1 MSVMAKFHT
10 AYPESVI
17 KRIGIV
23 AIEGAALDLLLGR
36 LLVKLTK
43 PEIAE
48 ELQHEDGFDQSR
60 KEDTLAKLPNLPQS
74 VGKLLEQTKGMRD
87 DRNFAIH
94 GLDAVSFQDGEWV
107 GTSIATRG
115 KYLSSPRKREV
126 EWLDALIERI
136 TDASSVVI
144 KEIDHVT
151 PLA

>member
-1 MSVMAKFHT
+1 MAKFHT
-10 AYPESVI
+10 AYPDSVI

-43 PEIAE
+43 PEVAE
-48 ELQHEDGFDQSR
+48 KLQHEDGFDQR
-60 KEDTLAKLPNLPQS
+60 HKEDNLAKLPNLPQP
-74 VGKLLEQTKGMRD
+74 VAELLKQTKGMMA

-107 GTSIATRG
+107 GTSVATRG
-115 KYLSSPRKREV
+115 KYLSSPRKRDV

-136 TDASSVVI
+136 TGANSVVI
-144 KEIDHVT
+144 KELGQVQ

>member
-1 MSVMAKFHT
+1 MAKFHT

-60 KEDTLAKLPNLPQS
+60 KEDTLAKLPNLPQA
-74 VGKLLEQTKGMRD
+74 VGKLLEQMKGMRD

-94 GLDAVSFQDGEWV
+94 GLDAVGFQDGEWV
-107 GTSIATRG
+107 GTR
-115 KYLSSPRKREV
+115 RR
-126 EWLDALIERI
+126 
-136 TDASSVVI
+136 
-144 KEIDHVT
+144 
-151 PLA
+151 